1 MGVVN
6 YIVNRLNLSGNKQK
20 IVKNLFWAV
29 AGKVTTLLGGLFVG
43 IIIAKYLGPSQ
54 YGLMN
59 YVVSYVFL
67 FQTFALFGLDN
78 IEIREEARG
87 QQEKETIIG
96 TAFTIK
102 MVLAIITMA
111 LTIGTSLWLE
121 SDSYTTL
128 LVTIYAFSIIFN
140 TFSVIRNYFTS
151 IVENEYIV
159 KSEILQTLIGIL
171 VKLTLLYSI
180 QLLIAF
186 WLMLTNM
193 ALIVK
198 PMTETRFRL
207 S

>member
-111 LTIGTSLWLE
+111 LTIGTSFWLE
-121 SDSYTTL
+121 SDNYTTL

-159 KSEILQTLIGIL
+159 KLEILQTLIDIL
-171 VKLTLLYSI
+171 VKFTLFYYLAS
-180 QLLIAF
+180 LSWF
-186 WLMLTNM
+186 FST
-193 ALIVK
+193 IV
-198 PMTETRFRL
+198 
-207 S
+207 

>member
-171 VKLTLLYSI
+171 VKLTLLYYRASLSWFVAALALDAILLAAGYIISSI
-180 QLLIAF
+180 
-186 WLMLTNM
+186 
-193 ALIVK
+193 
-198 PMTETRFRL
+198 P
-207 S
+207 